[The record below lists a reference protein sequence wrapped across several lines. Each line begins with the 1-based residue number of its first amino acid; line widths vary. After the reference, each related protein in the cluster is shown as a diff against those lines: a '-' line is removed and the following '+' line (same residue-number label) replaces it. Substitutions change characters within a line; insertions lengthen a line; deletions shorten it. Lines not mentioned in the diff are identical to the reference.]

1 MDGAGVRTQY
11 RRITP
16 PLCRAALATPQFT
29 RMYNDFLW
37 ALVFISDGDKPPATS
52 ALNNPRGRFFTDR
65 NLPAAGSVL
74 VALPTG
80 VHGAAAAVRRPTD
93 PGGRQGLTAVFPGSE
108 ATGMRRW
115 PGLCVCRRR

>member
-74 VALPTG
+74 VALPT
-80 VHGAAAAVRRPTD
+80 VPVFMVLQRQFVARPTLGAD
-93 PGGRQGLTAVFPGSE
+93 KG
-108 ATGMRRW
+108 
-115 PGLCVCRRR
+115 